1 MDHIDTNRTT
11 LEHYIRVA
19 EAHLISLE
27 GIARAWKTMPE
38 ERNMMTNTLP
48 VAEAR
53 LRESINGIIT
63 CVYNLIRLTGAD
75 TELTKAHVGFTEA
88 ILRLEPFIDSNIDN
102 DSILN
107 LTLLRSH
114 TDLIAARQRLQGH
127 LDRVQTRPS
136 YEPSEP
142 IFHMGMEF

>member
-1 MDHIDTNRTT
+1 MNHIDTNRAT
-11 LEHYIRVA
+11 LDHYVQVA
-19 EAHLISLE
+19 EAHLTSLE
-27 GIARAWKTMPE
+27 GIARAWKTIPE
-38 ERNMMTNTLP
+38 ERKMMTNTLP

-63 CVYNLIRLTGAD
+63 CVYNLTGLTDTD

-102 DSILN
+102 DSVLN
-107 LTLLRSH
+107 LTLLRAH
-114 TDLIAARQRLQGH
+114 TDLIAARQRVQDH
-127 LDRVQTRPS
+127 LDRARTRPS

-142 IFHMGMEF
+142 VFRMDMEF